1 MATSAEF
8 QNTLVKI
15 LDSPY
20 DRETKFTMINLNC
33 EMEVLRSAMTQAAN
47 DAKKNNEIIDGIYNP

>member
-15 LDSPY
+15 LDSNY
-20 DRETKFTMINLNC
+20 DRQTKFTMINLNC
-33 EMEVLRSAMTQAAN
+33 EMEVLRSAITQAEIDSKKAN
-47 DAKKNNEIIDGIYNP
+47 QIINPKN